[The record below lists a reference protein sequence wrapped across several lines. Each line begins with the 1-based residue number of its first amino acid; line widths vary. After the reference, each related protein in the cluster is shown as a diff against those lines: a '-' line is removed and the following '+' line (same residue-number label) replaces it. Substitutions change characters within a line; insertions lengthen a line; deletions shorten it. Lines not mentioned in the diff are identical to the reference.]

1 MAWCSLLVSL
11 HCCAGSV
18 NHVVLN
24 SNLKSS
30 WFMLLYRSWYRF
42 NTYTWR
48 ENTSSAHRL
57 KFFPCISK
65 HILPV
70 LTWWTFFWAAW
81 SFPYICSSLK
91 IKHQNKVELAQISET
106 HYSDSSH
113 WLNNDI
119 RMEWNVVQL
128 QLFGL
133 RLGRLQFQFSCC
145 CGPQRGFESKFMF
158 IKMGRK
164 TSQIFLSI
172 FDTVFL
178 AWLFYEEQ
186 SLHFIHIFQCQG
198 S

>member
-1 MAWCSLLVSL
+1 
-11 HCCAGSV
+11 
-18 NHVVLN
+18 
-24 SNLKSS
+24 
-30 WFMLLYRSWYRF
+30 MLLYRSWYRF

-57 KFFPCISK
+57 KFFPCIST
-65 HILPV
+65 HIWPV

-91 IKHQNKVELAQISET
+91 IKHQYKVELAQISET

-128 QLFGL
+128 QLFRL

-145 CGPQRGFESKFMF
+145 CGPQRGFESKFLF

-164 TSQIFLSI
+164 TSQIFFYRFSI
-172 FDTVFL
+172 QYFWHDYFMKNNHYI
-178 AWLFYEEQ
+178 LFIFFNVKVLNVTNVY
-186 SLHFIHIFQCQG
+186 SLFVL
-198 S
+198 